1 MSLFG
6 ATSTSPF
13 GATTASPFGA
23 TTASPFG
30 AAASKPATPAFGGF
44 GTTPATSAPAT
55 SLFGTTPA
63 PASTTTSPF
72 GGFGATATS
81 TAAPATSTPA
91 FGGFGTTP
99 ATAPATSSPFGGLGT
114 STATTPAFG
123 GFGAPAAGT
132 SLFGASTAA
141 KPNPFG
147 FGASTTAA
155 PTQFGATLSHPQGF
169 ATGLNAS
176 VGSQVGTTRHQS
188 YITSS
193 LVPNF
198 PVWQHIENIKN
209 AWDPTHPNCEFK
221 YYFYNFVHPDEAK
234 LYTPSP
240 NEDRYEWHQ
249 AMLASPDPSCMVPVL
264 AVGFTD
270 LKKRMESQ
278 DEMTLM
284 QKEKLQEIERK
295 MDELTKHHLIQT
307 ASRVR
312 EFKRRHIQLSQ
323 RILTLM
329 KRVQIM
335 KNRGVPI
342 KEEEEQLRV
351 RLENALEQLKNPA
364 YFRGKIT
371 ELWAQVQI
379 LKDSKRLHQASDSFS
394 ITDDTQ
400 VEVIT
405 KFLEDQQNGLQHI
418 TAVLQQDMEDIELLQ
433 RKLEEIIPAKP

>member
-1 MSLFG
+1 MSL
-6 ATSTSPF
+6 
-13 GATTASPFGA
+13 FGA

-44 GTTPATSAPAT
+44 GTTPATST
-55 SLFGTTPA
+55 SLFGGTSTAGTTTP
-63 PASTTTSPF
+63 SPF
-72 GGFGATATS
+72 GGFGTTATS

-91 FGGFGTTP
+91 FGGFGTTTS
-99 ATAPATSSPFGGLGT
+99 TAPTTSLFGGLGSSTTTANPFGGSSTT
-114 STATTPAFG
+114 STT
-123 GFGAPAAGT
+123 GT
-132 SLFGASTAA
+132 SLFNTSTAS

-147 FGASTTAA
+147 FGTSTTSTTA
-155 PTQFGATLSHPQGF
+155 PNQFAATMSNYPQGF
-169 ATGLNAS
+169 GTGLNIS
-176 VGSQVGTTRHQS
+176 VGTHVGTSRHQAYVANS
-188 YITSS
+188 H
-193 LVPNF
+193 VPNF
-198 PVWQHIENIKN
+198 PVWQLIENIKN

-221 YYFYNFVHPDEAK
+221 YFFYNFVHPDEAK
-234 LYTPSP
+234 LYGPP
-240 NEDRYEWHQ
+240 PGVDPFEWNQ
-249 AMLASPDPSCMVPVL
+249 ALKASPDPNCMIPVQ
-264 AVGFTD
+264 AVGFED

-278 DEMTLM
+278 DEMSLM
-284 QKEKLQEIERK
+284 QKEKLQEIERR
-295 MDELTKHHLIQT
+295 MDELMKHHLIQT

-323 RILTLM
+323 RVLTLM

-379 LKDSKRLHQASDSFS
+379 LKDSKRLHQSSDAFN
-394 ITDDTQ
+394 ITDETQ
-400 VEVIT
+400 LEGIT
-405 KFLEDQQNGLQHI
+405 KFLEEQQNGLQHI

>member
-1 MSLFG
+1 MSF
-6 ATSTSPF
+6 F

-23 TTASPFG
+23 PAN
-30 AAASKPATPAFGGF
+30 KPATPTFGGF
-44 GTTPATSAPAT
+44 GTTPAASTPT
-55 SLFGTTPA
+55 PSLFGTTPA
-63 PASTTTSPF
+63 PTTSSPF
-72 GGFGATATS
+72 GGFGATS
-81 TAAPATSTPA
+81 APTVSTPA
-91 FGGFGTTP
+91 FGGFGTTTP
-99 ATAPATSSPFGGLGT
+99 ATSAPAFGGFGATTSAAPATSSPFGGLGT
-114 STATTPAFG
+114 STTTTPAFG
-123 GFGAPAAGT
+123 GFGTSTAGT
-132 SLFGASTAA
+132 SLFGASTAP

-147 FGASTTAA
+147 FGASTATAA
-155 PTQFGATLSHPQGF
+155 APNPFGATASHPQGF
-169 ATGLNAS
+169 ATGLNTS
-176 VGSQVGTTRHQS
+176 VGAQVGTTRHQS
-188 YITSS
+188 YIASS
-193 LVPNF
+193 RVPNF
-198 PVWQHIENIKN
+198 PVWQNIENIKN

-221 YYFYNFVHPDEAK
+221 FYFYNFVHPDEAK
-234 LYTPSP
+234 LYTASP

-249 AMLASPDPSCMVPVL
+249 AMMASPDPNCMVPVL
-264 AVGFTD
+264 AVGFGD

-284 QKEKLQEIERK
+284 QKQKLQEIERR

-323 RILTLM
+323 RVLTLM

-394 ITDDTQ
+394 ITDETQ
-400 VEVIT
+400 LEGIT

-418 TAVLQQDMEDIELLQ
+418 TAVLEQDMEDIELLQ